1 MYVNLDVNDKI
12 WLKFPVLH
20 KLNLVFDGEV
30 LL

>member
-12 WLKFPVLH
+12 RLKFPVLH
-20 KLNLVFDGEV
+20 ELNLIFDGEV